1 MIEVFLDTNTFY
13 RANFFRSTLAE
24 AVLKGTK
31 FLGITILIPELVID
45 ETKANFK
52 SELKKK
58 LNQYHNNLGK
68 LIDLPDSQ
76 TILDE
81 EVVKY
86 NNFLDN
92 FVTEYNVVILP
103 YPETPVKELVEK
115 SYEAKKP
122 FKAKGEGYKDYV
134 IWQTIKDYCDNSLGR
149 RNRFFITS
157 DKDFYEK
164 HSDGTFALHPE
175 LIATLEETLKAPK
188 VILSLKDF
196 FDQEL
201 KPLLPDVDPKY
212 IPDFNMQETVR
223 SILYEDLPNHSIFHL
238 EGLLFNE
245 ALDIISVIGEPYIND
260 HVISKI
266 NEDDILIDVNGSIE
280 IQVEGSMPA
289 SLFYREDNYDVDHIN
304 DEYEMDD
311 EGIMHHWVV
320 LTQTIETDFELTITY
335 SKKGKEI
342 SNHTISL
349 PNAIYHGRYK

>member
-1 MIEVFLDTNTFY
+1 MTEVFLDTNTVY

-24 AVLKGTK
+24 AVLKSTK
-31 FLGITILIPELVID
+31 FLNIKILIPELVID

-68 LIDLPDSQ
+68 LINLSDPQ

-81 EVVKY
+81 EIIKY

-92 FVTEYNVVILP
+92 LLKKHGVVILP

-134 IWQTIKDYCDNSLGR
+134 IWQTIKTHCDYPLGYKD
-149 RNRFFITS
+149 RFFITS

-175 LIATLEETLKAPK
+175 LITTLKEALKAPK

-196 FDQEL
+196 FDQKL
-201 KPLLPDVDPKY
+201 KPLLPDVDSKD
-212 IPDFNMQETVR
+212 IPDFNMQETVKN
-223 SILYEDLPNHSIFHL
+223 ILKEDLPNHPIISL
-238 EGLLFNE
+238 EGLLFDE
-245 ALDIISVIGEPYIND
+245 DLDIISVIGEPHITD

-266 NEDDILIDVNGSIE
+266 NEDDILIDVEGTIE
-280 IQVEGSMPA
+280 IQVKGSMP
-289 SLFYREDNYDVDHIN
+289 SSQFYGEDNHDVDHID
-304 DEYEMDD
+304 DEYDMDD
-311 EGIMHHWVV
+311 EGIIHHWFV
-320 LTQTIETDFELTITY
+320 LTETIETDFDLTIAY
-335 SKKGKEI
+335 SKKDKKI
-342 SNHTISL
+342 TNNTINL
-349 PNAIYHGRYK
+349 P

>member
-24 AVLKGTK
+24 AVLKSTK
-31 FLGITILIPELVID
+31 FLNIKVLIPELVID

-68 LIDLPDSQ
+68 LIDLPDPQ

-81 EVVKY
+81 EVIKY

-92 FVTEYNVVILP
+92 LLIKHGVVILP

-134 IWQTIKDYCDNSLGR
+134 IWQTIKRHCDYPRGYRD
-149 RNRFFITS
+149 RFFITN
-157 DKDFYEK
+157 DKDFCEK
-164 HSDGTFALHPE
+164 HSDGTFALHHE
-175 LIATLEETLKAPK
+175 LIATLEEALKAPK

-201 KPLLPDVDPKY
+201 KPLLPDVDSKD
-212 IPDFNMQETVR
+212 IPDFNMQKTVQ
-223 SILYEDLPNHSIFHL
+223 SILEKDLPNDFVDSPETSFDDY
-238 EGLLFNE
+238 
-245 ALDIISVIGEPYIND
+245 LDIISVIGEAEIYDFNISEVSKND
-260 HVISKI
+260 VFIV
-266 NEDDILIDVNGSIE
+266 VNGTVEIE
-280 IQVEGSMPA
+280 AQGTMSMEE
-289 SLFYREDNYDVDHIN
+289 FYGEDNDGISYTEIEEIHDYDGYAVKI
-304 DEYEMDD
+304 
-311 EGIMHHWVV
+311 
-320 LTQTIETDFELTITY
+320 TQEISVSFELTISY
-335 SKKGKEI
+335 SKKDKEI
-342 SNHTISL
+342 TNSTISL
-349 PNAIYHGRYK
+349 S